1 MTHLCNECKKEL
13 DESNFYEKVKN
24 KCKNC
29 LNKKLECKEC
39 GKLFTKKWMTTHIE
53 REHHRSSESKPN
65 NTTIK
70 NEINN
75 TNDLTLENH
84 RHVIIGPS
92 NVGKTY
98 YMLKILE
105 KIDSKRPIH
114 IITRSPNQYP
124 NHKTSNEIKP
134 INKYKGSIVIF
145 DDMLGAKNSSQI
157 DEFFTRGRHEDLD
170 VYYIS
175 QSYFALPRQ
184 SIRNNSDILILFKQT
199 LRDVQSMYYDI
210 GAYDM
215 KYDEFKEMCHK
226 AWDEKYNYLCIDMTK
241 NKTDGKYRIFNE
253 SKTTYIDCIPETE
266 PF

>member
-1 MTHLCNECKKEL
+1 MDVKKCTVCNIEIDEYNCKK
-13 DESNFYEKVKN
+13 DRNICKICYNINRKKYNNKEKKRKYDNSVN
-24 KCKNC
+24 KIDNV
-29 LNKKLECKEC
+29 N
-39 GKLFTKKWMTTHIE
+39 IV
-53 REHHRSSESKPN
+53 N
-65 NTTIK
+65 NDIVSTY
-70 NEINN
+70 
-75 TNDLTLENH
+75 ENH

-92 NVGKTY
+92 NVGKTF
-98 YMLKILE
+98 YMLKVLE
-105 KIDSKRPIH
+105 KIGDKRPVH
-114 IITRSPNQYP
+114 IITRSPNQYS
-124 NHKTSNEIKP
+124 NYKTSTEIKP
-134 INKYKGSIVIF
+134 INKYKGSVVIF

-175 QSYFALPRQ
+175 QSYFGLPRQ

-241 NKTDGKYRIFNE
+241 NKNEGKYRIFNE
-253 SKTTYIDCIPETE
+253 SKTTYIDCICETE

>member
-1 MTHLCNECKKEL
+1 MNR
-13 DESNFYEKVKN
+13 
-24 KCKNC
+24 NC
-29 LNKKLECKEC
+29 SACDI
-39 GKLFTKKWMTTHIE
+39 MID
-53 REHHRSSESKPN
+53 
-65 NTTIK
+65 
-70 NEINN
+70 INN
-75 TNDLTLENH
+75 YKKDRTVCKSCYNISKRKNNINTLPQKKINTSYQQPDIENVNNKVSEFENH
-84 RHVIIGPS
+84 RNVIIGPS
-92 NVGKTY
+92 NTGKTS
-98 YMLKILE
+98 YMLKVLE
-105 KIDSKRPIH
+105 KIGNKRPIS

-124 NHKTSNEIKP
+124 NYKTSTDIKP
-134 INKYKGSIVIF
+134 INKNKGSIVIF
-145 DDMLGAKNSSQI
+145 DDMLGARNSSQI

-184 SIRNNSDILILFKQT
+184 SIRNNSDRLILFKQT

-215 KYDEFKEMCHK
+215 RYDEFKEMCHK

-241 NKTDGKYRIFNE
+241 IKTDGKYRIFNE

>member
-1 MTHLCNECKKEL
+1 MIDENIYLKHRTICKKCHNE
-13 DESNFYEKVKN
+13 NGRKN
-24 KCKNC
+24 N
-29 LNKKLECKEC
+29 
-39 GKLFTKKWMTTHIE
+39 
-53 REHHRSSESKPN
+53 N
-65 NTTIK
+65 NTITE
-70 NEINN
+70 NEIDTTPQQPKIDKIINN
-75 TNDLTLENH
+75 NVSTFEN
-84 RHVIIGPS
+84 RANVIIGPR

-98 YMLKILE
+98 YMIKVLE
-105 KIDSKRPIH
+105 KIGNKRPIH

-134 INKYKGSIVIF
+134 INKYKGSVDIF

-157 DEFFTRGRHEDLD
+157 DQFFTRGRHEDLD

-210 GAYDM
+210 GAFDM
-215 KYDEFKEMCHK
+215 IYDEFKEMCRV
-226 AWDEKYNYLCIDMTK
+226 AWSEKFNYLCIDMTK
-241 NKTDGKYRIFNE
+241 NKNDGKNRIFNE
-253 SKTTYIDCIPETE
+253 SKTTYIECIPKTE